1 MPIKVLVDAI
11 VFFRHR
17 TIFLRIFCSIGA
29 SFHRRVVGRGIR
41 HLWLHRCSF
50 SELTSNSNQ
59 HSPSIH
65 RNDQSS
71 PIATSFPLLVCF
83 SLFLVDHWSVGERI
97 HSSTTGHVL
106 GLSAQFLVGGTND
119 RLHPLFV
126 FVIHHRCDIRI
137 SSSVRSSLTHVMMDS
152 DPKPSLISV
161 SSVTL
166 VSCQSKNIFSQK
178 ICFHGLLSPVRR
190 CHGFSGRD
198 DRFSLRCRQYFSKI
212 MRSHASNI

>member
-1 MPIKVLVDAI
+1 MADVLVDAI

-17 TIFLRIFCSIGA
+17 TIFLRSFYSVGTW
-29 SFHRRVVGRGIR
+29 FHRRVVGGCIR
-41 HLWLHRCSF
+41 YIWLHHCSF
-50 SELTSNSNQ
+50 SEHVVYRNQ
-59 HSPSIH
+59 HTPPIH
-65 RNDQSS
+65 QNNQSS
-71 PIATSFPLLVCF
+71 PNATPFPLLDCL

-166 VSCQSKNIFSQK
+166 VSCQSKNIFSRK
-178 ICFHGLLSPVRR
+178 NCFLGSLNHVRC
-190 CHGFSGRD
+190 CHGF
-198 DRFSLRCRQYFSKI
+198 
-212 MRSHASNI
+212 